1 MQKIITPRQADVLKR
16 LASSYTGV
24 LYRPVHSL
32 ELLQKKGLVA
42 GDKKNGWRLT
52 DRGQAWYALFG

>member
-1 MQKIITPRQADVLKR
+1 MQKIITPRQADVLKE

-24 LYRPVHSL
+24 LYRPIHSL
-32 ELLQKKGLVA
+32 ELLQKKGLVV

-52 DRGQAWYALFG
+52 DRGQVWSALFG

>member
-1 MQKIITPRQADVLKR
+1 MQKIITPRQADVLKE

-24 LYRPVHSL
+24 LYRPIHSL
-32 ELLQKKGLVA
+32 ELLQKKGLVV

-52 DRGQAWYALFG
+52 DKGQAWSALFG